1 VVLVDVFEAIK
12 RRRSIRAFKT
22 RNVSNEIVEKL
33 LDAARFAPSAG
44 NIQPWEFVVIRK
56 AEMKKKLSEAAFGQS
71 LIEEASVVIVICA
84 NEVSSARGYGLRG
97 KSLYCIQD
105 TAAATQNILLA
116 AYSLGLGTCWIGA
129 FKEQEVAKILKA
141 PEGVRPTA
149 IILVG
154 YPDETP
160 SPRNM
165 RSVNQIVHYE
175 TF

>member
-12 RRRSIRAFKT
+12 GRRSIRAFKT
-22 RNVSNEIVEKL
+22 QNVPDETVEKL

-44 NIQPWEFVVIRK
+44 NIQPWEFVVIRN
-56 AEMKKKLSEAAFGQS
+56 AEMKKELSEAAFGQS
-71 LIEEASVVIVICA
+71 LVEEASVVIVVCA
-84 NEVSSARGYGLRG
+84 NEVSSAIGYGLRG

-105 TAAATQNILLA
+105 TAAAAQNILLA

-129 FKEQEVAKILKA
+129 FNEQKVAKVVKT
-141 PEGVRPTA
+141 PEEVRPIA
-149 IILVG
+149 IILIG

-165 RSVNQIVHYE
+165 RSLSQIIHYE